1 MSYVHPFSKRCDK
14 SEVDLFRVPPTQ
26 QSLERGRW
34 IDYAPLSSVENAN
47 SAITFLIAG
56 TDEYIDL
63 SKTILTVTGKIT
75 KKDGTSKLDGNDQS
89 NVAPVNNFLHSLFR
103 QVDVYLNGKQVTP
116 AMGTYAYRSYI
127 ETLLNYDVSA
137 KQSQFSSALYYKDTP
152 GQMEKSGALAS
163 SKTLNYKAPGVNP
176 NDAGTDASDKLYV
189 PESGNV
195 GFAKRHQ
202 FIKNGNRFVL
212 SGPIFSDIFMTD
224 RLLLNMMDLKVVL
237 NRSSD
242 SFSLMEIGNSSPI
255 EPKVQL
261 SDVVLKV
268 RKVRVDQSV
277 SDGVERMLKQT
288 PALYPIRRVEC
299 KILTIPANQPNTRQ
313 DNIFSGIIPN
323 SFVVGLVHVD
333 ASTGEYGKNPYNFR
347 HFEVTSVSLTANGQ
361 EIPFKLLTLK
371 YPDNE
376 AGEID
381 PAKDTELDFD
391 EAYNTLFSG
400 TGKIY
405 SNAGLDITREDY
417 PGGYALYAFDLTP
430 DMCKS
435 ADYFNTVQ
443 RGSLT
448 LALTFRESKDHAI
461 GMVCYGDFENVIRID
476 GERNAIYDIS

>member
-1 MSYVHPFSKRCDK
+1 MSYIHPFSKRCDK

-34 IDYAPLSSVENAN
+34 IDYAPISSVQNPD
-47 SAITFLIAG
+47 SAMTFLIAG

-63 SKTILTVTGKIT
+63 SKTILTVTGNIM
-75 KKDGTSKLDGNDQS
+75 KKDGTTKLAGGGQS

-116 AMGTYAYRSYI
+116 AMGTYANRSYI

-137 KQSQFSSALYYKDTP
+137 KESQFSSALYYKDTA
-152 GQMEKSGALAS
+152 GKMDKTGTLEWS
-163 SKTLNYKAPGVNP
+163 SQTINYKSATNQNASVKVYAPP
-176 NDAGTDASDKLYV
+176 T
-189 PESGNV
+189 GNT
-195 GFAKRHQ
+195 GFAKRHK
-202 FIKNGNRFVL
+202 FITNGNQFVL

-224 RLLLNMMDLKVVL
+224 WLLLNMMDLKVVL
-237 NRSSD
+237 NRSTD
-242 SFSLMEIGNSSPI
+242 AFSLMEIGNDSDPI
-255 EPKVQL
+255 EPRVHL
-261 SDVVLKV
+261 TDVVLKV
-268 RKVRVDQSV
+268 RKVKVDQSV

-299 KILTIPANQPNTRQ
+299 KILIIPENLPNTRQ

-323 SFVVGLVHVD
+323 SFVFGLVHVN
-333 ASTGEYGKNPYNFR
+333 AANGIYGKNPYNFQ
-347 HFEVTSVSLTANGQ
+347 HFGVTNVSLTANGQ
-361 EIPFKLLTLK
+361 EIPFKQLTLK
-371 YPDNE
+371 YPKAAD
-376 AGEID
+376 GKID
-381 PAKDTELDFD
+381 PATDTELDFD

-417 PGGYALYAFDLTP
+417 PGGYALYTFDLTP
-430 DMCKS
+430 DMCKG

-448 LALTFRESKDHAI
+448 LALTFGKATEDPIA
-461 GMVCYGDFENVIRID
+461 MVCYGDFENVIRID
-476 GERNAIYDIS
+476 SERNAIYDIS

>member
-34 IDYAPLSSVENAN
+34 IDYAPLSSVENPN

-63 SKTILTVTGKIT
+63 SKTILTVTGKIM
-75 KKDGTSKLDGNDQS
+75 KKDGTTKLGGGDQS

-137 KQSQFSSALYYKDTP
+137 KQSQFSSALYYKDTAT
-152 GQMEKSGALAS
+152 QMDKVGALPS
-163 SKTLNYKAPGVNP
+163 FETINYKLAGATNITMGN
-176 NDAGTDASDKLYV
+176 NDSFKLYK
-189 PESGNV
+189 PGTGNQ

-202 FIKNGNRFVL
+202 FIKSGNQFVL

-237 NRSSD
+237 NRSTD
-242 SFSLMEIGNSSPI
+242 SFSLMDKNDPAI
-255 EPKVQL
+255 EPKVHL
-261 SDVVLKV
+261 TDVVLKI
-268 RKVRVDQSV
+268 RKVKVDQSV
-277 SDGVERMLKQT
+277 GDGVERMLKQT

-299 KILTIPANQPNTRQ
+299 KILTIPANLPNIRQ

-333 ASTGEYGKNPYNFR
+333 ASTGEYGKNPYNFQ
-347 HFEVTSVSLTANGQ
+347 HFGVTTVSLTANGQ

-371 YPDNE
+371 YPEDADGKINL
-376 AGEID
+376 
-381 PAKDTELDFD
+381 AKDTELEFD

-435 ADYFNTVQ
+435 SDYFNTVQ

-448 LALTFRESKDHAI
+448 LALTFRESIDHAI

-476 GERNAIYDIS
+476 AERNAIYDIS

>member
-75 KKDGTSKLDGNDQS
+75 KKDGESKLDGNDQS

-137 KQSQFSSALYYKDTP
+137 KQYQFSSALYYKDTP
-152 GQMEKSGALAS
+152 GQMEK
-163 SKTLNYKAPGVNP
+163 V
-176 NDAGTDASDKLYV
+176 
-189 PESGNV
+189 
-195 GFAKRHQ
+195 
-202 FIKNGNRFVL
+202 GNRFVL
-212 SGPIFSDIFMTD
+212 SGPIFADIFMTD

-242 SFSLMEIGNSSPI
+242 AFSLMEIGNDPKI

-268 RKVRVDQSV
+268 RKVKVDQSI

-299 KILTIPANQPNTRQ
+299 KILTIPANLPNVRQ

-333 ASTGEYGKNPYNFR
+333 ATTGEYDKNPYNFR
-347 HFEVTSVSLTANGQ
+347 HFGVTSVSLTANGQ

-371 YPDNE
+371 YPKDDN
-376 AGEID
+376 GKID
-381 PAKDTELDFD
+381 PANDTELDFD

-430 DMCKS
+430 DMCKG
-435 ADYFNTVQ
+435 ADYFNAVQ
-443 RGSLT
+443 RGTLT
-448 LALTFRESKDHAI
+448 LALTFGTSHKHAI
-461 GMVCYGDFENVIRID
+461 GMVCYGDFENIIRID